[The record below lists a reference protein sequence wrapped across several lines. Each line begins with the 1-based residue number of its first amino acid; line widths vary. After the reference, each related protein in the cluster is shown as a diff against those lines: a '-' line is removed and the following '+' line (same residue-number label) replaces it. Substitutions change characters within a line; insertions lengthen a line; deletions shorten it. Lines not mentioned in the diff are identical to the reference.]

1 MQQWQY
7 KTIILNDDATADTN
21 GVTLDEYGR
30 DGWEIVRVFD
40 GPNGTQFALLKRPK
54 RPVSVGPAHR
64 IQTKG

>member
-7 KTIILNDDATADTN
+7 KTITLNDDATADTN

-40 GPNGTQFALLKRPK
+40 GPNGTQFALLKC
-54 RPVSVGPAHR
+54 PVLAAGPAQR
-64 IQTKG
+64 IETKG